1 MTSSCS
7 GFGGIRAVLIRR
19 DEPDEMKLENR
30 PDWQEELDRGMED
43 IKAGRV
49 ISHEEHLNWKR
60 QQR

>member
-1 MTSSCS
+1 
-7 GFGGIRAVLIRR
+7 
-19 DEPDEMKLENR
+19 MKLENR

-60 QQR
+60 QQRSFGANAPTKVSSPFASTGCYR

>member
-1 MTSSCS
+1 
-7 GFGGIRAVLIRR
+7 
-19 DEPDEMKLENR
+19 MKLENR